1 MGIKIAAG
9 LVAAGLM
16 LAYLLAPVFKLKE
29 IELAIVILIGLAMM
43 FVDLWQSMKSK
54 DD

>member
-9 LVAAGLM
+9 LVAAVLM
-16 LAYLLAPVFKLKE
+16 VGYLLAPVFKLKE
-29 IELAIVILIGLAMM
+29 IELGIVILIGLAMM

>member
-9 LVAAGLM
+9 LVAAVLM
-16 LAYLLAPVFKLKE
+16 VGYLLAPVFKLRE
-29 IELAIVILIGLAMM
+29 IELGIVILIGLAMM